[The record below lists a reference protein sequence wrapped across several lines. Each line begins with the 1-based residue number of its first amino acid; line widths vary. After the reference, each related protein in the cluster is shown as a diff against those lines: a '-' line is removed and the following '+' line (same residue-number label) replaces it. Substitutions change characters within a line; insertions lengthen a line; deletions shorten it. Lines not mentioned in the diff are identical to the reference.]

1 LKMVVI
7 CVWLPSA
14 WCHDDAC
21 RRNGVR
27 GNARTAGRA
36 LVDLGEL
43 PERVAAT
50 ARLNAALA
58 DACCRDTTAEAGAAT
73 AAAAAAVNVERAHRS
88 LSQSAALLMR
98 RARHS
103 PSTAHQ

>member
-1 LKMVVI
+1 MVVI
-7 CVWLPSA
+7 FVWLPSA

-27 GNARTAGRA
+27 GNARTADCA

-73 AAAAAAVNVERAHRS
+73 AAAAVNVERAHRS
-88 LSQSAALLMR
+88 LSQSAALMMR

-103 PSTAHQ
+103 PATAHQ